1 MADKS
6 LSNERTAGTILADS
20 NQARS
25 KFGFAG
31 EHGSPITSAPK
42 MSDMWFIE
50 VIKTDGQRADVSS
63 FAKSVSPITVT
74 TDVASIDKYGKRV
87 HVPTYISFPE
97 VQVSFYDKTD
107 GSGFVFSEEIYKNFF
122 KNGSLSAES
131 NSVDDSIQSINS
143 GRKLP
148 SNAEG
153 SGYYRSFQKIV
164 IYHFFGSFSGSGS
177 STGIDPR
184 GQDQRGIV
192 NETVSNNNSASIQ
205 KIELINPLVT
215 NISFSGSDYSDSSL
229 RTIDISLQPENVIF
243 GTPTESPA
251 VPEWMKQGLEY
262 ILEDLNPTDS
272 VKRARQLLSTIQTNK
287 RLDALVTDLAGGNV
301 FTTLE
306 NTDATRTDIEWIDGG
321 TNTRGLN
328 TDASRADIKWIDGG
342 TDPRGLNQRG
352 NSTEL
357 MGTNTDASAREQLNR
372 LKRLSGTLKYVDSN
386 PDATAEEKEQALQLF
401 TDEIASA
408 MPMPASALKQPDYFG
423 EMQSTWQLES
433 AANPSNRFPD
443 NPYSSD
449 ILYPN
454 VAGFSDARLQSGGT
468 DRFTGVDLGNLISNE
483 LITSFMNGKPINL
496 SNITSAAAQGIL
508 GGNTGIATL
517 QNLGKTSQSKFG
529 IAGDFVRD
537 GLLQATRTGVNTSGP
552 RTTIISTA
560 PISSPTPAMSDFTD
574 KDINRSGVQFDA
586 NSRTSTQ
593 NNIANLR
600 NITRGKSR

>member
-164 IYHFFGSFSGSGS
+164 IYHFFGSFGGSGS

-306 NTDATRTDIEWIDGG
+306 NTDAIRTDIEWADGG
-321 TNTRGLN
+321 
-328 TDASRADIKWIDGG
+328 I
-342 TDPRGLNQRG
+342 DPRGLDQRG

-357 MGTNTDASAREQLNR
+357 MGTNTDASAREQLTR
-372 LKRLSGTLKYVDSN
+372 LKSLSGTLKYVDSN
-386 PDATAEEKEQALQLF
+386 PDATAEEREQALQLF
-401 TDEIASA
+401 TDEIANA
-408 MPMPASALKQPDYFG
+408 IPMPASALKQYDSFG
-423 EMQSTWQLES
+423 EMQSPWQLES

-454 VAGFSDARLQSGGT
+454 VAGFPDARLQAGGT

-529 IAGDFVRD
+529 IAGDFIRD

-574 KDINRSGVQFDA
+574 KDINRSGVQFNA

-600 NITRGKSR
+600 NITRGTSR

>member
-164 IYHFFGSFSGSGS
+164 IYHFFGSFGGSGS

-184 GQDQRGIV
+184 GNDQRGVV

-306 NTDATRTDIEWIDGG
+306 NTDAIRTDIEWADGG
-321 TNTRGLN
+321 
-328 TDASRADIKWIDGG
+328 I
-342 TDPRGLNQRG
+342 DPRGLDQRG

-357 MGTNTDASAREQLNR
+357 MGTNTDASAREQLTR
-372 LKRLSGTLKYVDSN
+372 LKSLSGTLKYVDSN
-386 PDATAEEKEQALQLF
+386 PDATAEEREQALQLF
-401 TDEIASA
+401 TDEIANA
-408 MPMPASALKQPDYFG
+408 IPMPASALKQYDSFG
-423 EMQSTWQLES
+423 EMQSPWQLES

-454 VAGFSDARLQSGGT
+454 VAGFPDARLQAGGT

-529 IAGDFVRD
+529 IAGDFIRD

-574 KDINRSGVQFDA
+574 KDINRSGVQFNA

-600 NITRGKSR
+600 NITRGTSR

>member
-6 LSNERTAGTILADS
+6 LSNERTARTILADS

-131 NSVDDSIQSINS
+131 HSVDDSIQSINS

-184 GQDQRGIV
+184 GKDQRGIV

-262 ILEDLNPTDS
+262 ILDDLNPTDS
-272 VKRARQLLSTIQTNK
+272 VKRARQLLATIQTNK

-306 NTDATRTDIEWIDGG
+306 NTDAIRADIEWADGG
-321 TNTRGLN
+321 
-328 TDASRADIKWIDGG
+328 I
-342 TDPRGLNQRG
+342 DPRGLDQRG

-357 MGTNTDASAREQLNR
+357 MGTNTDASAREQLTR
-372 LKRLSGTLKYVDSN
+372 LKSLSGTLKYVDSN
-386 PDATAEEKEQALQLF
+386 PDATAEEREQALQLF
-401 TDEIASA
+401 TDEIANA
-408 MPMPASALKQPDYFG
+408 IPMPASALKQPDYFG

-433 AANPSNRFPD
+433 AANPNNRFPD